1 MNKEI
6 QFTSKLGMFVTIG
19 LVAFILA
26 IYLIGKQQNLFGTTF
41 ELQSKFKNVSGL
53 KVGNQVRSSS
63 GVPNAS
69 LSPWIT

>member
-26 IYLIGKQQNLFGTTF
+26 IYLIGKQQNLFGTT
-41 ELQSKFKNVSGL
+41 LNYNL
-53 KVGNQVRSSS
+53 NLR
-63 GVPNAS
+63 
-69 LSPWIT
+69 T